1 MISLRK
7 TSKENLNFARRDKGL
22 AFQIPSMYY
31 LANLICPFVTVQTF
45 CDSSPLFQHDLCR
58 RCFRLGDDCSE
69 SGRAPCLMFVAI
81 LA

>member
-31 LANLICPFVTVQTF
+31 LANLICR
-45 CDSSPLFQHDLCR
+45 LWLCR
-58 RCFRLGDDCSE
+58 LFAIVPLYSSMIYAGAAFALVMIAVSP
-69 SGRAPCLMFVAI
+69 GAP